1 MSKELVNF
9 DEIIRYLVDN
19 EFKRNNLNNL
29 NNFEF
34 VSINP
39 TKEAVDDAN
48 SVKDREY
55 QHICYA
61 EKKVEEYL
69 DKVELLRKSIKSSKA
84 NISRCD
90 VLIMYYDIIN
100 N

>member
-1 MSKELVNF
+1 MSKELVDF
-9 DEIIRYLVDN
+9 DEITSYLLDN
-19 EFKRNNLNNL
+19 ELNRNKL

-39 TKEAVDDAN
+39 TKEAVDYAN
-48 SVKDREY
+48 SVKDIEY
-55 QHICYA
+55 QNICYA

-90 VLIMYYDIIN
+90 VLIMYYNIIN
-100 N
+100 K

>member
-1 MSKELVNF
+1 MRKELVDF

-39 TKEAVDDAN
+39 TKEAVDYAN
-48 SVKDREY
+48 SVKDIEY
-55 QHICYA
+55 QNICYA

-69 DKVELLRKSIKSSKA
+69 DKVELLRKDIKSSKA

>member
-1 MSKELVNF
+1 MRKELVDF
-9 DEIIRYLVDN
+9 DEITSYLLDN
-19 EFKRNNLNNL
+19 ELNRNKL

-39 TKEAVDDAN
+39 TKEAVDYAN
-48 SVKDREY
+48 SVKDIEY
-55 QHICYA
+55 QNICYA

-90 VLIMYYDIIN
+90 VLIMYYNIIN

>member
-9 DEIIRYLVDN
+9 DEITSYLVDN
-19 EFKRNNLNNL
+19 ELNRNNL

-39 TKEAVDDAN
+39 TKEAVDYAN
-48 SVKDREY
+48 SVKDIEY
-55 QHICYA
+55 QNICYA

-69 DKVELLRKSIKSSKA
+69 DKVELLRKGIKSSKA

-90 VLIMYYDIIN
+90 VLIMYYNIIN

>member
-1 MSKELVNF
+1 MSKELVDF

-39 TKEAVDDAN
+39 TKEAVDCAN

-69 DKVELLRKSIKSSKA
+69 DKVELLRKSIKSLS
-84 NISRCD
+84 
-90 VLIMYYDIIN
+90 VLHKY
-100 N
+100 

>member
-1 MSKELVNF
+1 MRKELVDF
-9 DEIIRYLVDN
+9 DEITSYLLDN
-19 EFKRNNLNNL
+19 ELNRNKL

-39 TKEAVDDAN
+39 TKEAVDYAN
-48 SVKDREY
+48 SVKDIEY
-55 QHICYA
+55 QNICYA

-69 DKVELLRKSIKSSKA
+69 DKVELLRKGIKSSKA

>member
-1 MSKELVNF
+1 MRKELVDF
-9 DEIIRYLVDN
+9 DEITSYLLDN
-19 EFKRNNLNNL
+19 ELNRNKL

-34 VSINP
+34 VSTNP
-39 TKEAVDDAN
+39 TKEAVDYAN
-48 SVKDREY
+48 SVKDIEY
-55 QHICYA
+55 QNICYA

-90 VLIMYYDIIN
+90 VLIMYYNIIN

>member
-9 DEIIRYLVDN
+9 DEIIRYLVDY

-39 TKEAVDDAN
+39 TKEAVADAN

>member
-9 DEIIRYLVDN
+9 DEITSYLVDN
-19 EFKRNNLNNL
+19 ELNRNNL

-39 TKEAVDDAN
+39 TKEAVDYAN
-48 SVKDREY
+48 SVKDIEY
-55 QHICYA
+55 QNICYA

-69 DKVELLRKSIKSSKA
+69 DKVELLRKGIKSSKA

>member
-1 MSKELVNF
+1 MRKELVDF
-9 DEIIRYLVDN
+9 DEITSYLLDN
-19 EFKRNNLNNL
+19 ELNRNKL

-39 TKEAVDDAN
+39 TKEAVDYAN
-48 SVKDREY
+48 NVKDIEY
-55 QHICYA
+55 QNICYA

-69 DKVELLRKSIKSSKA
+69 DKVELLRKGIKSSKA

-90 VLIMYYDIIN
+90 VLIMYYNIIN

>member
-9 DEIIRYLVDN
+9 DEITSYLVDN
-19 EFKRNNLNNL
+19 ELNRNNL

-39 TKEAVDDAN
+39 TKEAVDYAN
-48 SVKDREY
+48 SVKDIEY
-55 QHICYA
+55 QNICYA

-69 DKVELLRKSIKSSKA
+69 DKVELLRKDIKSSKA

>member
-1 MSKELVNF
+1 MSKELVDF
-9 DEIIRYLVDN
+9 DEITSYLVDN
-19 EFKRNNLNNL
+19 EFKRNNA

-39 TKEAVDDAN
+39 TKEAVDYAN
-48 SVKDREY
+48 NVEDIEY
-55 QHICYA
+55 QNICYA

-69 DKVELLRKSIKSSKA
+69 DKVELLRKGIKSSKA

-90 VLIMYYDIIN
+90 VLIMYYNIIN